1 MAKPLRH
8 SRSDRFRN
16 RVPIA
21 FPLRVGALLR
31 QRQAVSL
38 LLIQKTILAAS
49 ALRRCVELETW
60 IAETMQSLEGFPVS
74 SGVCMCGDEMEGH
87 AGVLTCGHSPVDSG
101 DYYLSELTK
110 QAAQLLA
117 KPMADAPGDKPYS
130 YLQMQQRIN
139 HGEWQLK
146 QSDKVIENLRERLAA
161 AEKVEPGY
169 DVSFLGRRP
178 LGATHFLVRLPLYRS
193 GGKTEA
199 CVLWFR
205 FNAEKAEWEYRSADS
220 DGNEYWGSVLR
231 SFSKFPFDRLLPIKQ
246 ESENVP
252 QENP

>member
-8 SRSDRFRN
+8 SRSDRCRN

-31 QRQAVSL
+31 QRQAVSQL
-38 LLIQKTILAAS
+38 HIQKSILAAS

-74 SGVCMCGDEMEGH
+74 SGVCMCGDAMEGH
-87 AGVLTCGHSPVDSG
+87 ASVLTCGHNPCDSG
-101 DYYLSELTK
+101 EYYLSELTK

-146 QSDKVIENLRERLAA
+146 QSDKVIEDLRKRLAA
-161 AEKVEPGY
+161 AETVEPGY
-169 DVSFLGRRP
+169 DVSFLGPRP
-178 LGATHFLVRLPLYRS
+178 AGTTHFRVRLPPYRVN
-193 GGKTEA
+193 GRTEA
-199 CVLWFR
+199 QVQWFR
-205 FNAEKAEWEYRSADS
+205 FNQEKDEWEFRSTSNDMECWTRAT
-220 DGNEYWGSVLR
+220 YC
-231 SFSKFPFDRLLPIKQ
+231 FKTFDPESLLPIKQ
-246 ESENVP
+246 ESENA
-252 QENP
+252 QAHTG